1 MIRKP
6 PFGLPKLNDLFSDKT
21 RAYDS
26 LLNSITPSRNSLFDG
41 LLVHKTVEAE
51 KALTANEVLLM
62 HQETERKRHVEFVR
76 KNYMDNQGA
85 LLRAIKGMLEEF
97 APHQLLLQSKSYQ
110 ELESLLEKIEAL
122 PPERSQLH
130 QDAIVAQIE
139 ALMKQAE
146 LSQMQKVTYGIPKKP

>member
-1 MIRKP
+1 
-6 PFGLPKLNDLFSDKT
+6 
-21 RAYDS
+21 
-26 LLNSITPSRNSLFDG
+26 
-41 LLVHKTVEAE
+41 
-51 KALTANEVLLM
+51 M

-85 LLRAIKGMLEEF
+85 LLRAIRGILDEF

-110 ELESLLEKIEAL
+110 ELESLLKKIEAL